1 MVKRIAMFP
10 ELQIDSR
17 TRAPLHQQLYH
28 ALRAA
33 ILSGRLP
40 AGMRLPSTRA
50 LASDLAVS
58 RNTVLNAFE
67 QLLAEGYVEGKI
79 GSGTYVN
86 PALPDDMLQVGRAAP
101 ASKATERSRGLSRR
115 GMLLAQTPV
124 TNAGDPGRTR
134 PFRPGLPAFDVFPF
148 EIWAR
153 LAARRWRHPP
163 AELLGYGSPAGYWP
177 LREAIADYLSA
188 ARGMRCAAEQVLV
201 VAGSQQ
207 GLDLAARVLLDAGD
221 KVWFEDPG
229 YIGARGALLSAGAEL
244 VPAPVDAE
252 GLDVASAVARCASAR
267 MVYVTPSHQYPLGVT
282 MSLPRR
288 LALLEWAGRAGAW
301 VLEDDYDSEYRYAGR
316 PLPALTG
323 LDTGQR
329 TIYLGTLSKTLF
341 PSLRLGYLVVPPGLV
356 DAFVAAKALVDR
368 HTPSIEQA
376 VLADFIAEGHF
387 ARHVRRTRVLYA
399 ERQEALVAA
408 TRELEGLL
416 DVRPAEAG
424 MHLVGWLP
432 RGADD
437 RAVAQRAAA
446 HGVDAPALSA
456 YALLRQQ
463 RGGLLLGY
471 AAFDVGQ
478 IREGV
483 RRLAAALRD

>member
-177 LREAIADYLSA
+177 LREAIADYLAA
-188 ARGMRCAAEQVLV
+188 ARGVRCAAEQVLV

-368 HTPSIEQA
+368 HTPLIEQA

-408 TRELEGLL
+408 TRELAGLL